1 MKGIILAG
9 GMGSRLYPCSQY
21 LNKQLLPVYDKPMIY
36 YPLTTLLENGI
47 NEICIITS
55 ENYIA
60 EFRQL
65 LGKGTRF
72 GAKITY
78 KIQSKP
84 RGISE
89 AFVIARNFIR
99 NSNVALIL
107 GDNIFYG
114 CKVFTRAIKQFEKG
128 GTIFGYKVSDP
139 TRYGVVE
146 LDSRNR
152 VISLEE
158 KPKEP
163 KSDLA
168 IPGFY
173 LFDKQV
179 SEISKALKPSARGEL
194 EITDVISA
202 YKDKEEL
209 KVVKINRGCAWLDAG
224 TSTALHDSAAFIQ
237 AIEHR
242 QGIKV
247 GCPEEAA
254 LMNNLISKDDFSQ
267 IVSNTPD
274 SEYKNYL
281 LDLLAKKR

>member
-9 GMGSRLYPCSQY
+9 GMGSRLYPCSTY

-89 AFVIARNFIR
+89 AFIIARNFIR

-179 SEISKALKPSARGEL
+179 SDISKALKPSARGEL